1 MAQNI
6 PQVNRL
12 IHRRLRRGKSG
23 AYRIVAGFLFA
34 SGAAIMPAGAEVPI
48 GKAINIVE
56 DVNAK
61 AGTEKRAMSMNA
73 QINAQE
79 VIETGQASFA
89 GIVFNDTSTLSI
101 GENASV
107 LMDEFVYDPNAS
119 TGSMVVTMAV
129 GAARFVSGQMPSSAI
144 KLRAPTATI
153 GIRGTVIEV
162 AIAANGAT
170 TVNVVEGV
178 AVITN
183 AAGVSVTVPAGMSTT
198 LSPPV
203 PGSPPPAPTAPAP
216 PPAGFQGVMQTVPN
230 IAQPTAI
237 TTSTGSIGTITS
249 AQGVVTATNVSS
261 AIAAAG
267 GIGSGVGAGTAAG
280 AAGSGIAGTGLGLG
294 TIGLGVAAA
303 GAAAAG
309 ISAAAGDDGNNDN
322 AVAVSTTTA
331 TSTTATAT
339 GQ

>member
-1 MAQNI
+1 MFVGI
-6 PQVNRL
+6 L
-12 IHRRLRRGKSG
+12 I
-23 AYRIVAGFLFA
+23 A
-34 SGAAIMPAGAEVPI
+34 SGVALAPANAEIPI
-48 GKAINIVE
+48 GKAVNIVDE
-56 DVNAK
+56 VSAK
-61 AGTEKRAMSMNA
+61 SGAEKRAMSMNA

-79 VIETGQASFA
+79 VIETGQGSFA

-107 LMDEFVYDPNAS
+107 LMDEFVYDANAS

-153 GIRGTVIEV
+153 GIRGTVIEIS
-162 AIAANGAT
+162 IAANGAT

-178 AVITN
+178 AVVTN

-198 LSPPV
+198 LSPAV
-203 PGSPPPAPTAPAP
+203 PGSPPPAPTTPAP

-267 GIGSGVGAGTAAG
+267 SGGAGVGAGTAAG
-280 AAGSGIAGTGLGLG
+280 AAGSGIAGTGIGLG
-294 TIGLGVAAA
+294 TIGLGAAA
-303 GAAAAG
+303 VGAAAAG
-309 ISAAAGDDGNNDN
+309 ISAASGDDGNNDN
-322 AVAVSTTTA
+322 VATSTTTA
-331 TSTTATAT
+331 TSTTATST